1 MKKILLSFILMVTAI
16 GYAQAADPVKG
27 IMCTYDGSETTYA
40 FSEVPTV
47 KYVTVEGTQKASL
60 YVTGSEDPVATFTLA
75 EGKQLVITYAEFT
88 PTAIE
93 GVNADKATITE
104 KGGKKYI
111 QGGKLI
117 IIGKDGKK
125 YDLAGK
131 VINN

>member
-1 MKKILLSFILMVTAI
+1 MKKLLLSFILMVTAI

-47 KYVTVEGTQKASL
+47 KYVTEAGAQKASL
-60 YVTGSEDPVATFTLA
+60 YVTDTEEPVATFTLA
-75 EGKQLVITYAEFT
+75 EGKQLEVTYAEFT
-88 PTAIE
+88 PTGIN

-125 YDLAGK
+125 YSASGQTL
-131 VINN
+131 